1 MQMKRFPF
9 LQVAVMVALMVVVV
23 GCSMPRSVAG
33 GYYEDSEPT
42 NRNGYYGNTYGGNVI
57 VVERDPFTG
66 RYYEVSPYGV
76 YGTPNRYYGNGYGN
90 RYYNSRNYN
99 SRNYNNR
106 NSRNN
111 NNSYYRNDNSQNRQA
126 QEQQRRETTR
136 QMDAA
141 KESILG
147 QKKN

>member
-42 NRNGYYGNTYGGNVI
+42 YRNGYYGNTYGGNVI

-66 RYYEVSPYGV
+66 RYYEVSPYGA
-76 YGTPNRYYGNGYGN
+76 PSRYYGNSYGN
-90 RYYNSRNYN
+90 RSYDSRY
-99 SRNYNNR
+99 YNNR

-111 NNSYYRNDNSQNRQA
+111 NSYYRGDNGQKRQA

-136 QMDAA
+136 QMEST